1 MIKQLND
8 YITARNIPDNRNP
21 VIVGVSGGID
31 SMVLLHLMQ
40 LSGYQITA
48 AHCNFS
54 LRGKESDG
62 DQQFVTE
69 KCARAAIPLRT
80 VRFDTSEYAREMGIS
95 IQMAARDLRFIWF
108 RKLANELDISYI
120 ALAHNRNDIAETL
133 LINMLRGTGLAGLT
147 GIRPVN
153 GNIIRP
159 LLFATRDMIENY
171 ATDNNILFREDSSNS
186 DTKYIR
192 NRIRHIVLPAM
203 EEISDGTVSRLAET
217 AERLTG
223 SYDIL
228 LSETGKKYDQ
238 IFSQRDKLIYASRI
252 ELLSLEPL
260 ETYIFELFRRFGI
273 SSQQINGVINL
284 LKSPS
289 GKVINTSSHRILADR
304 KNIIIKPRYENE
316 AEQMVVESEEA
327 LLSVTSHFKAE
338 KVEPAYFNPSSDSSV
353 AWIDADKI
361 KYPLSIRRWIPGDTF
376 QPFGMGGRSKK
387 VSDLLTD
394 HKLSLFQKEKVS
406 LLVSGGEVVWVI
418 GIRADYR
425 YRITAETTSLIKLT
439 SRSRIII

>member
-1 MIKQLND
+1 N
-8 YITARNIPDNRNP
+8 
-21 VIVGVSGGID
+21 
-31 SMVLLHLMQ
+31 
-40 LSGYQITA
+40 
-48 AHCNFS
+48 
-54 LRGKESDG
+54 
-62 DQQFVTE
+62 
-69 KCARAAIPLRT
+69 
-80 VRFDTSEYAREMGIS
+80 
-95 IQMAARDLRFIWF
+95 WF
-108 RKLANELDISYI
+108 RKLADEIDIIYI

-171 ATDNNILFREDSSNS
+171 ATDSNILFREDSSNS

-203 EEISDGTVSRLAET
+203 EEISDGTVTRLAET

-238 IFSQRDKLIYASRI
+238 IFSQRDKLIYASRS

-273 SSQQINGVINL
+273 SSQQIKGVINL

-316 AEQMVVESEEA
+316 DEQMVVESEEA

-338 KVEPAYFNPSSDSSV
+338 KVEPASFNPSSDSSV
-353 AWIDADKI
+353 AWIDADKL
-361 KYPLSIRRWIPGDTF
+361 KYPLSIRRWIHGDTF
-376 QPFGMGGRSKK
+376 QPFGMGGRTKK
-387 VSDLLTD
+387 LSDLLTD